1 MRADRLTKK
10 ATEDLGIQ
18 TTNMYNYVVKAGSTY
33 KYLIPLVLPTW
44 VEHGNDHRF
53 CKTNTGVSAL
63 QNTRKKFNSL
73 RTCNVHGAEISVIIT
88 TKPMVLVSTD
98 AAIPLFWLQATLLT
112 LKTPYAMLQGT
123 LKSSR
128 IKNSTIPSGD
138 EYKLFQIDFGLDGRE
153 NIYLP
158 WRIDGRGQT
167 LAQILNK
174 ETWCCSIT
182 NLHTEIICH

>member
-44 VEHGNDHRF
+44 MEHGNDHRF

-73 RTCNVHGAEISVIIT
+73 RTCNVHG
-88 TKPMVLVSTD
+88 
-98 AAIPLFWLQATLLT
+98 
-112 LKTPYAMLQGT
+112 
-123 LKSSR
+123 
-128 IKNSTIPSGD
+128 
-138 EYKLFQIDFGLDGRE
+138 
-153 NIYLP
+153 
-158 WRIDGRGQT
+158 
-167 LAQILNK
+167 
-174 ETWCCSIT
+174 
-182 NLHTEIICH
+182 

>member
-1 MRADRLTKK
+1 MFFQHGWSMGTIIGSARQILESLLSKTLERNSTHYVL
-10 ATEDLGIQ
+10 ATS
-18 TTNMYNYVVKAGSTY
+18 M
-33 KYLIPLVLPTW
+33 
-44 VEHGNDHRF
+44 
-53 CKTNTGVSAL
+53 
-63 QNTRKKFNSL
+63 
-73 RTCNVHGAEISVIIT
+73 AEISVIIT
-88 TKPMVLVSTD
+88 TKSMVLVSTD

-128 IKNSTIPSGD
+128 IKKSTIPSGD

-158 WRIDGRGQT
+158 WRTDGRWQT

-182 NLHTEIICH
+182 NLNTEIICH